1 MNIFAAV
8 SNNNIMRHLARE
20 NKAPKKNV
28 FINPKSNAGIII
40 TAATDHLHM

>member
-1 MNIFAAV
+1 MNTFEGV
-8 SNNNIMRHLARE
+8 SNNNIMRHSARE

-28 FINPKSNAGIII
+28 FINPESNVGIII